1 VLYRSTEKME
11 KQILEVINTLYT
23 VQCESSDST
32 YQAKTEK
39 FIKDLGEELPEL
51 SKKYS
56 AIFAIF
62 KNNRMTPKDMDRMK
76 FMLTKAAE
84 VRNGGISEHD
94 ASVAVGQVL
103 VDDIVK
109 PQLAANK

>member
-1 VLYRSTEKME
+1 ME
-11 KQILEVINTLYT
+11 NQILEVIDNLYK
-23 VQCESSDST
+23 VQCDST
-32 YQAKTEK
+32 LSNYKSNTET
-39 FIKDLGEELPEL
+39 FIEDLKETHPEL

-62 KNNRMTPKDMDRMK
+62 KNNRMTTKDMDRMK

-84 VRNGGISEHD
+84 VRNNKISEHD